1 MVFISLTVSH
11 AHPRS
16 IVIFETHFSHLN
28 VTPAISICSV
38 MTHDSCWRYS
48 TWLMCVCSKWHAQNM
63 GHRHGNAREILAP
76 QRPVRCFDGC
86 EVIPKNICHPSDR
99 KPIEKR
105 FLYVMNPLLLILLL
119 RHNGAML
126 AFMLQSNRVKSTRGS
141 SAMEKTESLAWI
153 EEGSP
158 TLSTTQNTHNALLL
172 SWIRCFSLDGWTPNL
187 TSLSDDARF
196 TARLCSS
203 SPLFAKEAAERMLDH
218 CETVFTHQASSEYWQ
233 GTRYLNHE
241 GQGDTIKVSTM

>member
-1 MVFISLTVSH
+1 MLS
-11 AHPRS
+11 
-16 IVIFETHFSHLN
+16 
-28 VTPAISICSV
+28 
-38 MTHDSCWRYS
+38 HDSWQRLTLFYM
-48 TWLMCVCSKWHAQNM
+48 TDVCLQNM
-63 GHRHGNAREILAP
+63 GRWHGNAREILAP
-76 QRPVRCFDGC
+76 QRPARCFDGC
-86 EVIPKNICHPSDR
+86 EVIPENICHPSDR

-105 FLYVMNPLLLILLL
+105 FLYVMNPLLLLILLL
-119 RHNGAML
+119 RHNGTML
-126 AFMLQSNRVKSTRGS
+126 AFMLQSNRVKSTRGF

-172 SWIRCFSLDGWTPNL
+172 SRIRCLSLGGWTPNI

-203 SPLFAKEAAERMLDH
+203 SALFAKEAAERMLDH
-218 CETVFTHQASSEYWQ
+218 CETVFTHQASSEYRQ